1 MVAPSFDTSKAA
13 NAYAAAFG
21 QLQQL
26 TGFSQKAVLR
36 AEAGSILKTWASR
49 TPIATQAKSDRTS
62 RLQLLSKFHLTK
74 AGNSNVTINAGV
86 RGPVGLIWNRGK
98 SGKFRLAGKIA
109 PDASSVQ
116 WSNYHFR
123 NDEWNAIL
131 EAGTTYADN
140 IAGYI
145 SRGRRSAG
153 LACQSVVQ
161 IANALGID
169 LAAVAGG
176 SLSASKLDRAQSA
189 IASNGRAYQN
199 GLGYEGGDE
208 TSGYI
213 DLINSLPYGRKI
225 GMDRTLSGVLA
236 GRAGYIR
243 QSYGHGAFSSMERIA
258 AAFPNIIKV
267 NNQSF
272 TQDAPAAVA

>member
-1 MVAPSFDTSKAA
+1 MVAPSFDTSRAQA
-13 NAYAAAFG
+13 AYASAF
-21 QLQQL
+21 QQL
-26 TGFSQKAVLR
+26 AALPGFSQKEVLR
-36 AEAGSILKTWASR
+36 AEAGVILKTWAGR
-49 TPIATQAKSDRTS
+49 TPIAKQEKSDRTS
-62 RLQLLSKFHLTK
+62 RLQLISKFHLTR

-86 RGPVGLIWNRGK
+86 RGPVGFIWNRGQ

-123 NDEWNAIL
+123 DTEWNAIL

-153 LACQSVVQ
+153 LACQSIVQ

-169 LAAVAGG
+169 LAQVSGG
-176 SLSASKLDRAQSA
+176 NLSATKLARAQSA
-189 IASNGRAYQN
+189 LASNGRAYQN
-199 GLGYEGGDE
+199 GIGMEGGDE
-208 TSGYI
+208 TAGYI

-225 GMDRTLSGVLA
+225 GMDRTLAGVLA
-236 GRAGYIR
+236 GRAGYIK
-243 QSYGHGAFSSMERIA
+243 QSYAHGAFNSMARVA
-258 AAFPNIIKV
+258 AAFPNLITV
-267 NNQSF
+267 NPPSF
-272 TQDAPAAVA
+272 AVAA